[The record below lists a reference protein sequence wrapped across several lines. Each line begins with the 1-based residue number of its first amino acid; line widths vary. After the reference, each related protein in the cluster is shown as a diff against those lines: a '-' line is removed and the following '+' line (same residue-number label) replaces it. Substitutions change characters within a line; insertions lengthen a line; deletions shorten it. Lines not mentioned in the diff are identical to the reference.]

1 MTTIM
6 HNILH
11 KDPLL
16 GVVDITK
23 SALFDELHKEEPVY
37 SKLMNTFLPGQYF
50 THCGSGSRID
60 YF

>member
-11 KDPLL
+11 KDQLQ

-23 SALFDELHKEEPVY
+23 SALFDELHKDAPVY
-37 SKLMNTFLPGQYF
+37 SE
-50 THCGSGSRID
+50 
-60 YF
+60 